1 MAASLFLACRGWA
14 PFFARRRAFAFAPG
28 NRHNIYLPENVTT
41 HDGAKAEYQARL
53 VEREASAA
61 RLHRRH
67 LWLGNARIA
76 VFLAIVFLCWA
87 AGGRAAFLFLL
98 AATVALFIILVL
110 VHRRVVRAINMAG
123 RAGAVYRRGIARIE
137 DRWAGTGETGD
148 EFKDPLHP
156 YAEDL
161 DVLGPGSL
169 FQLLCTAR
177 TRMGK
182 ARLAQWLLL
191 PASGRE
197 IEERQ
202 AAVAELKRKPD
213 FRETLAVVGESER
226 IEAHPEQ
233 LPQWARER
241 SGVKDGGW
249 WALLLAILGAATLV
263 YGFMRLWSPFAV
275 LLLINGGIMFRLRH
289 FLGKVFA
296 GLDQT
301 HKDLD
306 SLSEVLRG
314 IEAEKFE
321 SARLLALQARLTTH
335 GLSPSECIARLDTLS
350 DLEDSRHNW
359 FVRLLD
365 IPLLYSL
372 QLAFALE
379 RWRRNYGNGVEVWL
393 EVVGEM
399 ETLAALGGYAFEH
412 GSDPFPEFLPDG
424 APRFEGQALGHPLL
438 PAENCVRNDA
448 ALGGRNQVLLVSG
461 SNMSGKSTYLR
472 VVGTNAV
479 LAMMGAPVRASGL
492 RLTHLAIA
500 ASMRVAD
507 SLQHGI
513 SHFYAEIKR
522 VRQVID
528 VASSRPTLFLLDEI
542 LQGTNSRDRRAGTEC
557 ILRSLLRHE
566 AIGLVTTHDL
576 ALTSLEELFPD
587 RVRNIHFQEK
597 FQDDK
602 LSFDY
607 RLRDGVVTTSNGIEL
622 MRSIGLDVS

>member
-1 MAASLFLACRGWA
+1 LARDCGDDGDS
-14 PFFARRRAFAFAPG
+14 PVLFFAFTSR
-28 NRHNIYLPENVTT
+28 NRQNIYLSETLNIPTQ
-41 HDGAKAEYQARL
+41 DGAPSPRAEYEARL
-53 VEREASAA
+53 QQRELSVT

-76 VFLAIVFLCWA
+76 VFLAIVVLCWIA
-87 AGGRAAFLFLL
+87 RGRSSFLYLL
-98 AATVALFIILVL
+98 AAAVALFIGLVL
-110 VHRRVVRAINMAG
+110 VHRRVVRATNMAR
-123 RAGAVYRRGIARIE
+123 RAGAVYRRGLARIE
-137 DRWAGTGETGD
+137 DRWAGSGETGD

-161 DVLGPGSL
+161 DILGQGSL
-169 FQLLCTAR
+169 FQLLSTAR

-182 ARLAQWLLL
+182 ACLAQWLLT
-191 PASGRE
+191 PAGPGE
-197 IEERQ
+197 IEARQ
-202 AAVAELKRKPD
+202 AAVAELKRKLD
-213 FRETLAVVGESER
+213 FREDLAVMGESER

-233 LPQWARER
+233 LAQWAREH
-241 SGVKDGGW
+241 SGLNEGGW
-249 WALLLAILGAATLV
+249 WALLLAALGAATLV
-263 YGFMRLWSPFAV
+263 YGFIRWWSPFAV
-275 LLLINGGIMFRLRH
+275 LVLINGGIMFRLRNS
-289 FLGKVFA
+289 LNKVFS

-301 HKDLD
+301 HKNLD
-306 SLSEVLRG
+306 SLAEILRRMEV
-314 IEAEKFE
+314 EKFE
-321 SARLLALQARLTTH
+321 SPRLAGLQARLITH
-335 GLSPSECIARLDTLS
+335 GLAPSECIARLQTLS

-359 FVRLLD
+359 FVRLFD
-365 IPLLYSL
+365 VPLLYSL

-379 RWRRNYGNGVEVWL
+379 RWRRNYGSGVAVWL
-393 EVVGEM
+393 DVAGEM

-412 GSDPFPEFLPDG
+412 GEDPFPEFLPAG
-424 APRFEGQALGHPLL
+424 SAPCFEGKALGHPLL

-448 ALGGRNQVLLVSG
+448 TLGGRNQVLLVSG

-472 VVGTNAV
+472 VVGINAA

-492 RLTHLAIA
+492 RLSYLAIA

-507 SLQHGI
+507 SLQQGV

-528 VASSRPTLFLLDEI
+528 VSSSQPTLFLLDEI
-542 LQGTNSRDRRAGTEC
+542 LQGTNSHDRRAGTEG
-557 ILRSLLRHE
+557 ILRSLLRNG

-587 RVRNIHFQEK
+587 RVRNVHFQEK

-607 RLRDGVVTTSNGIEL
+607 RLRPGVVTTSNGIEL